1 MKRGEK
7 IVDYGRRAVKTF
19 DRLEITGIPEN
30 EHPKPKQQSMRF
42 TDGLDS
48 SMPAFHGYKLYLI
61 NSKQQTGTDIHP
73 DRAESPIIT
82 ATERILC
89 SRCPL

>member
-19 DRLEITGIPEN
+19 DLLAITGIPEN
-30 EHPKPKQQSMRF
+30 EHPRPKQQSMRF
-42 TDGLDS
+42 IDGLDK

-61 NSKQQTGTDIHP
+61 NSKQQTGTDIGC
-73 DRAESPIIT
+73 DQEINTVCIVDSND
-82 ATERILC
+82 
-89 SRCPL
+89 